1 MITCTITLDSRIVA
15 AATAADEANAR
26 SAARL
31 QVIEQDGESFA
42 KYMFATRCQFH
53 FFPEIMV
60 ETATQIA
67 ARFDLEFDDLL
78 PDTDVIYP
86 MNVDECVLEH
96 LYERGAYIG
105 KTDAG
110 IEYCPS
116 QLI

>member
-1 MITCTITLDSRIVA
+1 MITCTIVFQKTVIASA
-15 AATAADEANAR
+15 SAATRRIAHHDAQRQISNMPTF
-26 SAARL
+26 
-31 QVIEQDGESFA
+31 GTFA
-42 KYMFATRCQFH
+42 YCQFH
-53 FFPEIMV
+53 FHPDTRI
-60 ETATQIA
+60 ETPAQIIK
-67 ARFDLEFDDLL
+67 RFKLKFDDLL

-86 MNVDECVLEH
+86 MNVEECVLEH

>member
-15 AATAADEANAR
+15 TATAADQGAALYRAWAQVSPIPEL
-26 SAARL
+26 AARC
-31 QVIEQDGESFA
+31 D
-42 KYMFATRCQFH
+42 FH
-53 FFPEIMV
+53 FFPDTLI
-60 ETATQIA
+60 ETAAQIA

-78 PDTDVIYP
+78 PDTDVVYP
-86 MNVDECVLEH
+86 MNIEECVLEH

-110 IEYCPS
+110 IEYYPS

>member
-1 MITCTITLDSRIVA
+1 MAS
-15 AATAADEANAR
+15 ATDQTDAR
-26 SAARL
+26 SVAWSQISDLLIPEIA
-31 QVIEQDGESFA
+31 D
-42 KYMFATRCQFH
+42 RCDFH
-53 FFPEIMV
+53 FFPQTMI

-78 PDTDVIYP
+78 LDTDVVYP
-86 MNVDECVLEH
+86 MSLEECVLEY

-110 IEYCPS
+110 IEYFPS

>member
-15 AATAADEANAR
+15 TATATDQAAA
-26 SAARL
+26 AARAWV
-31 QVIEQDGESFA
+31 QVSGLPIPELVA
-42 KYMFATRCQFH
+42 RCDFH
-53 FFPEIMV
+53 FFPETIT
-60 ETATQIA
+60 ETAAQIA

-78 PDTDVIYP
+78 PDTDVVYP
-86 MNVDECVLEH
+86 MNIEECVLEH

-110 IEYCPS
+110 IEYYPS